1 MGRSK
6 KKRKILLTLL
16 AASAVFA
23 SGCISS
29 DKSEGTT
36 KTTEIVTETETAG
49 TSVTETAAET
59 FKQEMSSFKWETGKP
74 QEHGLE
80 EKKLEELHDML
91 KGQRLFPC

>member
-23 SGCISS
+23 SGCISL

-49 TSVTETAAET
+49 TSVTETATET
-59 FKQEMSSFKWETGKP
+59 LDRKSVV
-74 QEHGLE
+74 
-80 EKKLEELHDML
+80 
-91 KGQRLFPC
+91 